1 MPLTETSKPEE
12 KASEPLFLVPP
23 KLVAKPG
30 QEGRVDEIIRKFS
43 VHYQVKN
50 VLVEK
55 ANSTLL
61 NARDALLK
69 SINTPPEECVNRFR
83 PQYKS
88 PAKSLSSLDLS
99 FVNISRSAGIALDVR
114 HFQIASFRLAL
125 AREIDPYEDKLLY
138 NFLLSLTE
146 GEGLKEE
153 KPFEEKIKENLCKL
167 LNLSTNYYDRL
178 IKYDQEDTEFQET
191 YRYFYTEIFEKL
203 NLKLQKI
210 FSSHEIIVP
219 LIKII
224 TNTLCKNNDIIN
236 IYEKNSLPSFVVT
249 CVNLTITLLGELCND
264 ISIATDSPK
273 STQVSKY
280 DDDLKEERLPIPKID
295 HKKKEKDVWNEIF
308 QLILV
313 ADIQPFDLE
322 NDFLNK
328 LHESININ
336 KVEHDFIAQ
345 KITELI
351 LEKLKEHNI
360 ISYNN
365 IKPVSSENPVHT
377 SDTRG
382 LNDKLQ
388 CKSAKGPVTNEGS
401 DDCQSDEEGYWD
413 TELSAQRR
421 DALKT
426 PTTSFSVRRNSDDAR
441 TITAIETIVDQL
453 EAVLC
458 KLNKSNVSHLSSIET
473 AASIIEPAI
482 KLEPTITLAK
492 KAEDSKKKESESI
505 SNSLSI
511 LSTRTKIFI
520 QELEQKITDIENS
533 FIDLEKIE
541 MESHEKSNRKA
552 DKKVQTEK
560 KVEENVKLSPP
571 KPKTPREEK
580 THLVIKLLALEKKLK
595 EATNISII
603 LQSININNKE
613 ISNRLAIEIRQINDN
628 LRHELVE
635 LNKELENELNELKT
649 KFNLLQKK
657 NDRLEKDA
665 KKVHEEDKTKLEHG
679 SKVQE
684 PGSKKDDKQKFPIL
698 KEQNKQPKNKKDYSK
713 RSTTPIVGS
722 PMVSEMISKC
732 CSIS

>member
-12 KASEPLFLVPP
+12 KAIEPPFHVPP
-23 KLVAKPG
+23 KLIPKPG
-30 QEGRVDEIIRKFS
+30 QERRIDKIIREFS
-43 VHYQVKN
+43 VHYQEKN

-55 ANSTLL
+55 ANLTLL
-61 NARDALLK
+61 KARDALLK
-69 SINTPPEECVNRFR
+69 SINTPPEEINKFR
-83 PQYKS
+83 HQYNS
-88 PAKSLSSLDLS
+88 PAKSLSSPDLS
-99 FVNISRSAGIALDVR
+99 FVNISRSAGGIALDVR

-125 AREIDPYEDKLLY
+125 AREIDPYEDELLY

-167 LNLSTNYYDRL
+167 LNLSTNDYDRL

-295 HKKKEKDVWNEIF
+295 HKKKEKDVWIEIF

-377 SDTRG
+377 SDTIR
-382 LNDKLQ
+382 LDDELQ
-388 CKSAKGPVTNEGS
+388 HKSDEEPVTNEGS

-413 TELSAQRR
+413 TDLRR
-421 DALKT
+421 DKKTDALKT
-426 PTTSFSVRRNSDDAR
+426 PTTSFSVRRNSDDAK
-441 TITAIETIVDQL
+441 TITEIEKIVGQLEAVFCKFDQL
-453 EAVLC
+453 EAVFC
-458 KLNKSNVSHLSSIET
+458 KLNKSNVSQLSSIET
-473 AASIIEPAI
+473 AASI
-482 KLEPTITLAK
+482 
-492 KAEDSKKKESESI
+492 AENSKEKESESI

-520 QELEQKITDIENS
+520 QQLKEEITDIENS
-533 FIDLEKIE
+533 LIDLKEIE
-541 MESHEKSNRKA
+541 MEPHEKSNRKA

-560 KVEENVKLSPP
+560 KVEENVELSPP
-571 KPKTPREEK
+571 KPKTPREER
-580 THLVIKLLALEKKLK
+580 TYLVIKLLALEERLK

-613 ISNRLAIEIRQINDN
+613 LSNRLAIEIREINDD
-628 LRHELVE
+628 LGYELVE

-657 NDRLEKDA
+657 NDRLGKDA

-698 KEQNKQPKNKKDYSK
+698 KEQKNKQPNKQPKNKKDYSK

>member
-1 MPLTETSKPEE
+1 MK
-12 KASEPLFLVPP
+12 K
-23 KLVAKPG
+23 
-30 QEGRVDEIIRKFS
+30 
-43 VHYQVKN
+43 
-50 VLVEK
+50 
-55 ANSTLL
+55 
-61 NARDALLK
+61 
-69 SINTPPEECVNRFR
+69 
-83 PQYKS
+83 
-88 PAKSLSSLDLS
+88 
-99 FVNISRSAGIALDVR
+99 
-114 HFQIASFRLAL
+114 
-125 AREIDPYEDKLLY
+125 
-138 NFLLSLTE
+138 
-146 GEGLKEE
+146 
-153 KPFEEKIKENLCKL
+153 KIKANLCKL
-167 LNLSTNYYDRL
+167 LDLSTNYYDRL

-191 YRYFYTEIFEKL
+191 YRYSYTEIFEKL

-313 ADIQPFDLE
+313 ADIQPFYLE

-377 SDTRG
+377 
-382 LNDKLQ
+382 KE
-388 CKSAKGPVTNEGS
+388 PVTNEGS

-413 TELSAQRR
+413 TELSALRR
-421 DALKT
+421 DALET
-426 PTTSFSVRRNSDDAR
+426 PTTSFSVRRNSDDAK

-458 KLNKSNVSHLSSIET
+458 KLNKSNISHLSSIET

-482 KLEPTITLAK
+482 KLKPTITLAK
-492 KAEDSKKKESESI
+492 KAEDSKVKESESI
-505 SNSLSI
+505 SNSLSF
-511 LSTRTKIFI
+511 LSTRTEIFI

-533 FIDLEKIE
+533 FIGLKEIE

-552 DKKVQTEK
+552 DKTVQTEE
-560 KVEENVKLSPP
+560 KVEKNVELSPP
-571 KPKTPREEK
+571 KPKTPSEEK
-580 THLVIKLLALEKKLK
+580 TNLVIKLLALEEELKK
-595 EATNISII
+595 ATNISII

-635 LNKELENELNELKT
+635 LNKELENELNKIKT
-649 KFNLLQKK
+649 KLNLLQKE
-657 NDRLEKDA
+657 NNRLGKD
-665 KKVHEEDKTKLEHG
+665 D
-679 SKVQE
+679 
-684 PGSKKDDKQKFPIL
+684 SKK
-698 KEQNKQPKNKKDYSK
+698 
-713 RSTTPIVGS
+713 STIPIVRS